1 MTCKL
6 RIVIS
11 LLCCAAVLAFA
22 GAISASAGN
31 LLGDVD
37 GDGAVTATDVT
48 LIQRTIS
55 GVNAG
60 SLDEAA
66 ADVDGN
72 GAVEIIDATFIQ
84 RMVAKMDTPYP
95 IGVQPTQAPT
105 QAPTQMPTDED
116 GWGRIIFQP

>member
-1 MTCKL
+1 MTCRT
-6 RIVIS
+6 RIAIS
-11 LLCCAAVLAFA
+11 VLLCAAVLAVA
-22 GAISASAGN
+22 GAICASAAV
-31 LLGDVD
+31 LLGDADSD
-37 GDGAVTATDVT
+37 GEVTVTDVT

-72 GAVEIIDATFIQ
+72 IDATFIQ

>member
-11 LLCCAAVLAFA
+11 LLCCAAILGFA

-31 LLGDVD
+31 LLGDAD
-37 GDGAVTATDVT
+37 GDGAVTVTDVT

-60 SLDEAA
+60 SLDEAT
-66 ADVDGN
+66 ADVDRN

-84 RMVAKMDTPYP
+84 RMVAKMETPYP

>member
-22 GAISASAGN
+22 GAISASAGK
-31 LLGDVD
+31 LLGDAD
-37 GDGAVTATDVT
+37 GDGAVTVTDVT

-105 QAPTQMPTDED
+105 QMPTDED

>member
-22 GAISASAGN
+22 GAMSASAGN
-31 LLGDVD
+31 LLGDAD
-37 GDGAVTATDVT
+37 GAGAVTATDVT
-48 LIQRTIS
+48 LIKRTIS